1 MLKIALEA
9 VANVLQHA
17 DATRLDI
24 DVQYGMKQLR
34 MQIEDNGV
42 GLANDVAEAT
52 PAGHFGV
59 IGMRERT
66 QAIGGTFTMNSVAA
80 EGTKITVELPLN

>member
-1 MLKIALEA
+1 LLKIALEA

-17 DATRLDI
+17 GATHLDI
-24 DVQYGMKQLR
+24 QVQYEIKRLR
-34 MQIEDNGV
+34 MRIEDNGV
-42 GLANDVAEAT
+42 GVSSDLAKAT

-66 QAIGGTFTMNSVAA
+66 QAIGGTFTMKSAPA
-80 EGTKITVELPLN
+80 EGTKIAVELPLD

>member
-1 MLKIALEA
+1 
-9 VANVLQHA
+9 
-17 DATRLDI
+17 
-24 DVQYGMKQLR
+24 

-42 GLANDVAEAT
+42 GLSSDVAEAT
-52 PAGHFGV
+52 PEGHFGV

-66 QAIGGTFTMNSVAA
+66 QAIGGTFAMNSVPA